1 MNDSTQKSMRQP
13 IEWAMETDV
22 DPFFMLAN
30 WLVRDALEN
39 KSDAVTA
46 LTSAETTL
54 DEFRTLKRVFKQLRV
69 QGETVSDRR
78 LGARLYAISIAS
90 AFVFHDR
97 IITTQSSERL
107 IRAFTDLRTD
117 TQLPGPLH
125 AVAERALERMTRES

>member
-1 MNDSTQKSMRQP
+1 
-13 IEWAMETDV
+13 METDV

-107 IRAFTDLRTD
+107 IRAFTELRTD

-125 AVAERALERMTRES
+125 AVAERALERMTREA

>member
-1 MNDSTQKSMRQP
+1 MNDSTQTGMRHP
-13 IEWAMETDV
+13 IEWAMETDI
-22 DPFFMLAN
+22 DPFFMLAD
-30 WLVRDALEN
+30 WLVRDALEDQM
-39 KSDAVTA
+39 DAVTA

-78 LGARLYAISIAS
+78 LGARLYAISIAG

-107 IRAFTDLRTD
+107 IRAFTELRKD
-117 TQLPGPLH
+117 TQLPGALH
-125 AVAERALERMTRES
+125 AVAERALERMTREI

>member
-1 MNDSTQKSMRQP
+1 MNDSTQTGMRHP

-22 DPFFMLAN
+22 DPFFMLAD
-30 WLVRDALEN
+30 WLVCDALEN
-39 KSDAVTA
+39 KEGAVQA

-54 DEFRTLKRVFKQLRV
+54 DELRTLKRVFKLLRV

-78 LGARLYAISIAS
+78 LGARLYALSIAS
-90 AFVFHDR
+90 AYVFHDR

-107 IRAFTDLRTD
+107 IRAFKDLRTD

-125 AVAERALERMTRES
+125 AVGERALERMSREA

>member
-1 MNDSTQKSMRQP
+1 
-13 IEWAMETDV
+13 METDV

-125 AVAERALERMTRES
+125 AVAERALERMTREA

>member
-1 MNDSTQKSMRQP
+1 
-13 IEWAMETDV
+13 
-22 DPFFMLAN
+22 MLAN

>member
-1 MNDSTQKSMRQP
+1 MNDSTQTGMKQP

-30 WLVRDALEN
+30 WLVRDALEE
-39 KSDAVTA
+39 KTDAVTA

-78 LGARLYAISIAS
+78 LGARLYAISIAA
-90 AFVFHDR
+90 AFVYHDR
-97 IITTQSSERL
+97 IITTQSRERL
-107 IRAFTDLRTD
+107 IRAFKDLRND

-125 AVAERALERMTRES
+125 AVAERALERMSRED

>member
-1 MNDSTQKSMRQP
+1 
-13 IEWAMETDV
+13 METDV

-39 KSDAVTA
+39 KNDAVTA

>member
-22 DPFFMLAN
+22 DPFFMLSN

>member
-1 MNDSTQKSMRQP
+1 MRQP

>member
-1 MNDSTQKSMRQP
+1 MNDSTQPGMRHP

-22 DPFFMLAN
+22 DPFFMLAD
-30 WLVRDALEN
+30 WLVCDALEDKKN
-39 KSDAVTA
+39 AVEA

-54 DEFRTLKRVFKQLRV
+54 DELRTLKRVFKLLRV

-78 LGARLYAISIAS
+78 LGARLYALSIAS

-97 IITTQSSERL
+97 IITTQSKERL
-107 IRAFTDLRTD
+107 IRAFTELRKD

-125 AVAERALERMTRES
+125 AVAERALERMSRET

>member
-1 MNDSTQKSMRQP
+1 MNESTQKGMKHP

-30 WLVRDALEN
+30 WLVRDVLGN
-39 KSDAVTA
+39 KSDAVSA

-54 DEFRTLKRVFKQLRV
+54 DEFRTLKRLFKQLRV

-78 LGARLYAISIAS
+78 LGAKLYAISIAG

-97 IITTQSSERL
+97 IITTQKKERL
-107 IRAFTDLRTD
+107 IRAFEEIRKD
-117 TQLPGPLH
+117 TVLPGPLH
-125 AVAERALERMTRES
+125 AVAERAVERMTRES

>member
-1 MNDSTQKSMRQP
+1 MNDSTRTGMKHP

-39 KSDAVTA
+39 KSDAVIA

-78 LGARLYAISIAS
+78 LGARLYAISIAG

-97 IITTQSSERL
+97 IITTQSRERL
-107 IRAFTDLRTD
+107 IRAFEELRKD
-117 TQLPGPLH
+117 TTLPGPLH
-125 AVAERALERMTRES
+125 AVAERALERMTRET

>member
-1 MNDSTQKSMRQP
+1 MNDSTQTGMKQP

-30 WLVRDALEN
+30 WLVRDALEE
-39 KSDAVTA
+39 KTDAVTA

-78 LGARLYAISIAS
+78 LGARLYAISIAG

-97 IITTQSSERL
+97 IITTQSRERL
-107 IRAFTDLRTD
+107 IRAFTDLRND

-125 AVAERALERMTRES
+125 AVAERALERMSRED